1 MGRRVLISVSD
12 KTDLVPFA
20 ARLVA
25 CGFDIISTGG
35 TAKTLR
41 DSGIPVLEVSQVTG
55 FPEIFDGRV
64 KTLHPKIHGGLLAR
78 RDDSSHRQQARENQI
93 EMIDL
98 VVVNLYPFRE
108 TVERTAVALGEAIE
122 NIDIGGPAIIRAAA
136 KNFQF
141 VTVVVDPSDYNWV
154 IAELERENEV
164 KWDQRLHLARK
175 AFAQTADYDAH
186 VASYLFDYAALPQR
200 KPQNL
205 PKLLVLQADKIMDLR
220 YGENPHQRGALYQHK
235 GAERF
240 RSVATAEQL
249 QGKELSFNNYLDLE
263 AAWRLVGEFEEP
275 ACAIIKHN
283 NPCGVAEGKD
293 SLHAYRHA
301 LETDPVSAFG
311 SVIGFNR
318 EIDPPTAEEMSKLFI
333 EAIIAPGYSDGA
345 RRRLSE
351 KKNLRLMRIEP
362 SESRVFPWDVKSIQ
376 GGLLVQDWDH
386 FYLTEK
392 DLKVVTKRA
401 PSPQEIRDLL
411 FAWRVC
417 KHVQSNAIVFASGG
431 MTLGIGAGQM
441 SRVDSVRLASQ
452 KAVGPLKGA
461 VMASD
466 AFFPFRDGLDE
477 AAKVGIGAAI
487 EPGGSVRDEEVIQ
500 AADEHGMALIFTGIR
515 HFRH

>member
-1 MGRRVLISVSD
+1 MAKRALISVSD
-12 KTDLVPFA
+12 KIELIPFA
-20 ARLVA
+20 TRLAR
-25 CGFDIISTGG
+25 CGFEILSTGG
-35 TAKTLR
+35 TARTLR
-41 DSGIPVLEVSQVTG
+41 EAGVAAVEVSQVTG

-78 RDDSSHRQQARENQI
+78 RDDPSHQKQARENQI

-98 VVVNLYPFRE
+98 VAINLYPFRE
-108 TVERTAVALGEAIE
+108 TVSRANVSLNEAIE
-122 NIDIGGPAIIRAAA
+122 NIDIGGPAMIRAAA

-154 IAELERENEV
+154 AQELEKERQV

-175 AFAQTADYDAH
+175 AFAHTADYDAH
-186 VASYLFDYAALPQR
+186 IASFLFAYNTERQQAVQDLPMM
-200 KPQNL
+200 L
-205 PKLLVLQADKIMDLR
+205 AVQADKIMDLR
-220 YGENPHQRGALYQHK
+220 YGENPHQRGALYRHK
-235 GAERF
+235 GTQSSRT
-240 RSVATAEQL
+240 VATAEQL
-249 QGKELSFNNYLDLE
+249 QGKGLSFNNYLDLE
-263 AAWRLVGEFEEP
+263 AAWRLVSEFDDP

-293 SLHAYRHA
+293 PVEAYTRA

-318 EIDPPTAEEMSKLFI
+318 EVDARSAEHLSKLFV
-333 EAIIAPGYSDGA
+333 EAIIAPGYAEDA
-345 RRRLSE
+345 LRRLAE

-362 SESRVFPWDVKSIQ
+362 SESRPFPWDIKSIQ
-376 GGLLVQDWDH
+376 GGLLVQDWDR
-386 FYLTEK
+386 FYLKEK
-392 DLKVVTKRA
+392 NLKVVSKRA
-401 PSPQEIRDLL
+401 PTSEEMRDLL

-417 KHVQSNAIVFASGG
+417 KHVKSNAIVFASRRS
-431 MTLGIGAGQM
+431 TLGIGAGQM

-452 KAVGPLKGA
+452 KARLPLQGG

-477 AAKVGIGAAI
+477 AAKAGIAAAI

-500 AADEHGMALIFTGIR
+500 AANEHSMALVFTGVR